1 MPPSPSLD
9 HVTPTLSGCVL
20 SHVLSPHVMAEGL
33 SPENLEQAKKAIE
46 ILSSLLEKD
55 PAGEDKLPR
64 TSETSLS
71 TIPPS
76 LARAEG
82 LASVTT
88 TRHPSTSNL
97 STRRP
102 STLSLSRPSTSR
114 IPSLQQAKMFRESTN
129 SKYYNNSVFLRGKPR
144 PFYF

>member
-1 MPPSPSLD
+1 
-9 HVTPTLSGCVL
+9 
-20 SHVLSPHVMAEGL
+20 MAEGL

-46 ILSSLLEKD
+46 VLSSLLEKD

-71 TIPPS
+71 TIPLS

-88 TRHPSTSNL
+88 TRRHSTSNL
-97 STRRP
+97 STHRP

-114 IPSLQQAKMFRESTN
+114 ISSLQQAKMFRESTN
-129 SKYYNNSVFLRGKPR
+129 SKYYNNSVF
-144 PFYF
+144 